1 MEHCHHKVVQ
11 KIAFL
16 NAGGSHTKREEAVRQ
31 LAVDID
37 NLHAQHW
44 SEEVAL
50 LAQVGRLK
58 NFGN

>member
-1 MEHCHHKVVQ
+1 MEHCRREVMQ

-44 SEEVAL
+44 SKKVTL

-58 NFGN
+58 NFDN